1 MGRKNYESIG
11 IDYDEELD
19 TSGKTGDSNGQRYRY
34 TLHIPA
40 KFDDDC
46 RKSLETLMR
55 YQLEHVGTVE
65 EGESVYLDNG
75 EIDYC
80 IIRFSM
86 DGDPTLIPVVAEALE
101 EIALPYGS
109 KLYFDEHMIA
119 EVGTLHHI
127 RVNFDMAQEKPIS
140 KSEFTRLDAKI
151 SKALDGINVVSSTYI
166 SVSDSIASYFYYVAD
181 LDMALEIVRS
191 FLDRSRFGQTVSIEV
206 VDSGMTVQERY
217 MSEVCRVYRSMALEL
232 WKEIHKEWKAITP
245 NDWMQ
250 LLRKYP
256 YTPEGV
262 TYFLN
267 MLDGTFGKQ
276 FTSLQI
282 PFPMYIHE
290 GKKFYSVS
298 AKEMLAQTV
307 EDLDVLQ
314 MALSVAKPKQVR
326 ARTSQWD
333 VCLLAATGEGP
344 EASRLYIDYNP
355 TKQGHVGQILLY
367 NGESQALEVV
377 APSFNR
383 FLLGLLQNGLDA
395 FVDHVVQVVMEKS
408 LSIDLDTIDLH
419 DDVNRLLISAMA
431 SLTDKVLEHV
441 EPPTIGKRGCMGMVM
456 LENDSFNF
464 PRFKKDL
471 LTLWDISSVTS
482 PEGVQVRAA
491 MARKDIQSIT
501 EDELEEAHFLLID
514 DYKVVIVPFPFA
526 MPSIIAEGAAM
537 KNYLW
542 DDAMGAVTGHTYHVA
557 ISIVDGPKDRMAQ
570 EALLMKLLSVVSQQG
585 DAVGI
590 YTNGLVYE
598 PMAYIAETDKLRH
611 DELPVGNMIWVDF
624 DFEEDGT
631 VSGHTTGM
639 ESYGKLNVELLHY
652 PGDVEEMCASVR
664 AIVAV
669 VLSLESDVQ
678 DGDTLMIDEETN
690 YTVRISESV
699 HAEDV
704 QTLQIYVDN
713 SDEIDGY

>member
-19 TSGKTGDSNGQRYRY
+19 TSGKTGGNNGQRYRY

-65 EGESVYLDNG
+65 EGESIYLDNG
-75 EIDYC
+75 EIDHC

-127 RVNFDMAQEKPIS
+127 RVNFDVAQEKPIS
-140 KSEFTRLDAKI
+140 KSEFTRLDTKI
-151 SKALDGINVVSSTYI
+151 SKALDGINVVSSTYM
-166 SVSDSIASYFYYVAD
+166 SVPDGIASYFYYVAD

-191 FLDRSRFGQTVSIEV
+191 FLDRSRFGQIAHIEV

-256 YTPEGV
+256 HTPEGV

-333 VCLLAATGEGP
+333 ACLLAVTGEGP

-367 NGESQALEVV
+367 DGESQALEVV
-377 APSFNR
+377 SPSFNR
-383 FLLGLLQNGLDA
+383 FLLQLLQNGLDA

-526 MPSIIAEGAAM
+526 MPPIIAEGAAM

-557 ISIVDGPKDRMAQ
+557 ISIVDGPSDRMAQ

-611 DELPVGNMIWVDF
+611 DELPIGNMIWVDF

-639 ESYGKLNVELLHY
+639 EAYGKLNIELLHY
-652 PGDVEEMCASVR
+652 PRDVEELCTSMR
-664 AIVAV
+664 AIAAV

-678 DGDTLMIDEETN
+678 DGDTLTIDEETS
-690 YTVRISESV
+690 YTIRISESV
-699 HAEDV
+699 HTEDV
-704 QTLQIYVDN
+704 QTLQIYVAN

>member
-65 EGESVYLDNG
+65 EGESIYLDNG

-140 KSEFTRLDAKI
+140 RSEFTRLDRKI
-151 SKALDGINVVSSTYI
+151 SDALDGINVVSSTYM
-166 SVSDSIASYFYYVAD
+166 SVPDGIASYFYYVAD
-181 LDMALEIVRS
+181 LDMAMEIVRS
-191 FLDRSRFGQTVSIEV
+191 FLDRSRFGQTANIEV

-217 MSEVCRVYRSMALEL
+217 MSEVCRVYRSMTLEL
-232 WKEIHKEWKAITP
+232 WKEIQKEWKAITP

-256 YTPEGV
+256 HTPEGV

-267 MLDGTFGKQ
+267 MLDGTLGKQ
-276 FTSLQI
+276 FTSLQV

-290 GKKFYSVS
+290 GKKFYSLS
-298 AKEMLAQTV
+298 AKEMLTQTA

-333 VCLLAATGEGP
+333 ACLLAVTGEGP

-367 NGESQALEVV
+367 DGESQALEVV

-383 FLLGLLQNGLDA
+383 FLLQLLQNGLDA

-419 DDVNRLLISAMA
+419 DDVNRLLVSAMA

-456 LENDSFNF
+456 LEHDSFNF

-542 DDAMGAVTGHTYHVA
+542 DDAIGAVTGHTYHVA
-557 ISIVDGPKDRMAQ
+557 ISIVDGPSDRMAQ

-598 PMAYIAETDKLRH
+598 PMAYIAETDKLRQ

-624 DFEEDGT
+624 NFEEDGT

-639 ESYGKLNVELLHY
+639 EAYGKLNIELLHY
-652 PGDVEEMCASVR
+652 PWEIEEMCASVR
-664 AIVAV
+664 AIAAV

-678 DGDTLMIDEETN
+678 DGDTLTIDEETK
-690 YTVRISESV
+690 YTVRIAKSV
-699 HAEDV
+699 HAEDA
-704 QTLQIYVDN
+704 QTLQIYVGDA
-713 SDEIDGY
+713 DEIDEY

>member
-19 TSGKTGDSNGQRYRY
+19 TSGKTGGNNGQRYRY

-65 EGESVYLDNG
+65 EGESIYLDNG
-75 EIDYC
+75 EIDHC

-127 RVNFDMAQEKPIS
+127 RVNFDMAQGKPIS
-140 KSEFTRLDAKI
+140 KSEFTRLDTKI
-151 SKALDGINVVSSTYI
+151 SKALDGINVVSSTYM
-166 SVSDSIASYFYYVAD
+166 SVPDGIASYFYYVAD
-181 LDMALEIVRS
+181 LDIALEIVRS
-191 FLDRSRFGQTVSIEV
+191 FLDRSRFGQTAHIEV

-256 YTPEGV
+256 DTPEGV

-276 FTSLQI
+276 FTSLQV
-282 PFPMYIHE
+282 PFPMYIYE
-290 GKKFYSVS
+290 GKKFYSLS
-298 AKEMLAQTV
+298 AKEMLDQTA

-314 MALSVAKPKQVR
+314 MAFSVAKPKQVR

-333 VCLLAATGEGP
+333 ACLLAVTGEGP

-367 NGESQALEVV
+367 DGESQALEVV

-383 FLLGLLQNGLDA
+383 FLLQLLQNGLDA

-419 DDVNRLLISAMA
+419 DDVNRLLVSAMA

-441 EPPTIGKRGCMGMVM
+441 ESPTIGKRGCMGMVM

-526 MPSIIAEGAAM
+526 MPPIIAEGAAM

-557 ISIVDGPKDRMAQ
+557 ISIVDGPSDRMVQ
-570 EALLMKLLSVVSQQG
+570 EALLMKLLSVVTQQG

-652 PGDVEEMCASVR
+652 PGDVEEMCAAVR
-664 AIVAV
+664 AIAAV

-678 DGDTLMIDEETN
+678 DGDTLTIDEETN

>member
-19 TSGKTGDSNGQRYRY
+19 TNGKKSDSNGQRYRY

-75 EIDYC
+75 EIDHC

-86 DGDPTLIPVVAEALE
+86 DDDPNLIPVVAEALE

-109 KLYFDEHMIA
+109 KLYLDAHMIA

-140 KSEFTRLDAKI
+140 RSEFTRLDRKI
-151 SKALDGINVVSSTYI
+151 SDALDGINVVSSTYM
-166 SVSDSIASYFYYVAD
+166 SVPDGMASYFYYVAD
-181 LDMALEIVRS
+181 LDMAMEIVHS
-191 FLDRSRFGQTVSIEV
+191 FLDRSRFGQTANIEV

-217 MSEVCRVYRSMALEL
+217 MSEVCRVYRSMTLEL
-232 WKEIHKEWKAITP
+232 WKEIQKEWKAITP

-256 YTPEGV
+256 RTPEGV

-267 MLDGTFGKQ
+267 MLDGTLGKQ
-276 FTSLQI
+276 FTSLQV

-290 GKKFYSVS
+290 GKKFYSLS
-298 AKEMLAQTV
+298 AKEMMAHGV

-333 VCLLAATGEGP
+333 ACLLAVTGEGP
-344 EASRLYIDYNP
+344 EASRLYIDYHP
-355 TKQGHVGQILLY
+355 TKQGVGQILLFD
-367 NGESQALEVV
+367 GESQTLEVI

-383 FLLGLLQNGLDA
+383 FLLRLLQNGLDA
-395 FVDHVVQVVMEKS
+395 FVDHVMQVVMEKS
-408 LSIDLDTIDLH
+408 LSIDLDTIDIN

-441 EPPTIGKRGCMGMVM
+441 EPATIGKRGCMGMVM

-514 DYKVVIVPFPFA
+514 DYKVVIVPFPFP

-542 DDAMGAVTGHTYHVA
+542 DDAMGAVTGHTNHVA
-557 ISIVDGPKDRMAQ
+557 ISIVDGPSDRMAQ

-598 PMAYIAETDKLRH
+598 PMAYVTETDKLRH

-624 DFEEDGT
+624 EFEEDGT

-639 ESYGKLNVELLHY
+639 ESYGKLNIELLHY
-652 PGDVEEMCASVR
+652 PWEIEEMCASVR
-664 AIVAV
+664 AIATV

-678 DGDTLMIDEETN
+678 DGDTLTIDEETK
-690 YTVRISESV
+690 YTVRIAKSV
-699 HAEDV
+699 HAEDA
-704 QTLQIYVDN
+704 QTLQIYVGDA
-713 SDEIDGY
+713 DEIDEY